1 MRYTN
6 EEIAKRS
13 ARRKKINLIFKIL
26 IYSVILPITIYN
38 LSLIIMSYIKADETP
53 SFFGIKTYAVISG
66 SMQPELKI
74 GDVIVVKH
82 VSNNELNVG
91 DIISFRKDD
100 SIITHRISEKS
111 INGYTTKGD
120 FNNVEDSGKVKYED
134 IEGKVIFKIPYIGK
148 IVFAIKNKIFIIIT
162 VIMVFLTY
170 MHNLKLKAKKEI
182 RSEKRKNFNIRK

>member
-6 EEIAKRS
+6 EEIAKRV
-13 ARRKKINLIFKIL
+13 ARRRKINLIFKIL
-26 IYSVILPITIYN
+26 IYSIILPITIYN
-38 LSLIIMSYIKADETP
+38 LSLIIMSYIKPDETP
-53 SFFGIKTYAVISG
+53 NFFGIKTYAVISG

-162 VIMVFLTY
+162 VIMVFLIY

>member
-38 LSLIIMSYIKADETP
+38 LSLIIMSYIKPDETP

-162 VIMVFLTY
+162 VIMVFLIY